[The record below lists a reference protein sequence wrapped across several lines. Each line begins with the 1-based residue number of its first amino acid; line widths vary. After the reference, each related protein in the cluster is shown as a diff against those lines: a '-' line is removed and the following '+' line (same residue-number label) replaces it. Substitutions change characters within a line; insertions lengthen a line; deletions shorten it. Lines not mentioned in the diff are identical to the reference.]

1 MNRQRQRYPE
11 DHWIRSQDPEQA
23 LDAYLDQQSKA
34 YSRAKNEHIRDL
46 LGDLQGKR
54 FLDYGCGA
62 GYFSVHAA
70 LSGAA
75 QVVGV
80 DAEETVLSTARYFAR
95 QENVDKLCHFSPSDR
110 FPSFPP
116 HARFDVILMKD
127 VIEHVE
133 DDQGLLEDAASV
145 IEPGGTI
152 VISTQNAMSINYLL
166 EGTYQRAIRKNH
178 RWFGWDDTHLRF
190 YTPPALASKLRR
202 AGFRPV
208 RWRSA
213 YLIPYRLPRLPGS
226 GKKFTRIDALSWIDK
241 TLGRV
246 FPYNHLGW
254 SIIVKAVARP
264 EVPARIRVMTPAN
277 REFAPEAAWAPPA
290 VILPRT

>member
-1 MNRQRQRYPE
+1 MNAERRRYPE
-11 DHWIRSQDPEQA
+11 DHWIRSHEPKQA

-46 LGDLQGKR
+46 LGDLRGKR

-80 DAEETVLSTARYFAR
+80 DAEEAVLSTARYFAR
-95 QENVDKLCHFSPSDR
+95 QENVDKLCHFLPSDR
-110 FPSFPP
+110 LPFSPP
-116 HARFDVILMKD
+116 QVRFDVILMKD

-133 DDQGLLEDAASV
+133 DDQRLLEDAAALT
-145 IEPGGTI
+145 EPGGAI
-152 VISTQNAMSINYLL
+152 VISTQNALSINYLL
-166 EGTYQRAIRKNH
+166 EGTYQRVARGDR

-190 YTPPALASKLRR
+190 YTPPALGSKLRR
-202 AGFRPV
+202 AGFKPV
-208 RWRSA
+208 QWRSA
-213 YLIPYRLPRLPGS
+213 YLIPYKLPRLPGS
-226 GKKFTRIDALSWIDK
+226 RKTFTRIDALSWLDK

-254 SIIVKAVARP
+254 SVIVKAVARP
-264 EVPARIRVMTPAN
+264 EVPARIRVMTPSPG
-277 REFAPEAAWAPPA
+277 EFAPEAAWAPPA
-290 VILPRT
+290 VILPQT